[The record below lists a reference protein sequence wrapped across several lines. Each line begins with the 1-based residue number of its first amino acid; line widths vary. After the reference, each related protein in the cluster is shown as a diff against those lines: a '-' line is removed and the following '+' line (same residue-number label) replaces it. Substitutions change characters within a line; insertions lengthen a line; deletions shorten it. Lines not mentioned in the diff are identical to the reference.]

1 MSVLL
6 SFVLDFNAVMIVE
19 ERVQPV
25 SIAMNLSPRL
35 DVSAARQVAIPIT
48 RSLKVISSKRSYLS
62 VFFGVIALVLISQI
76 SAFSQE
82 ASNVSIKN
90 FGQMD
95 DRFFRGAQPKENEYQ
110 ELAALG
116 IKTVIDLQID
126 TKDYEKRNVEALGM
140 KYVNIPMS
148 DTSYPEAAKID
159 EFLKLVNDPGTG
171 KFYVHCA
178 GGRHRTGVMGAV
190 YRFNHYNWNYDQVYA
205 EMKKYDFY
213 TRWGHGDMK
222 KFVQDYAANWLTRQT
237 SAAVTTS
244 ATNQK

>member
-1 MSVLL
+1 
-6 SFVLDFNAVMIVE
+6 MIK
-19 ERVQPV
+19 
-25 SIAMNLSPRL
+25 SN
-35 DVSAARQVAIPIT
+35 
-48 RSLKVISSKRSYLS
+48 RSYLS
-62 VFFGVIALVLISQI
+62 VLFAVVALVLTSSITV
-76 SAFSQE
+76 FTQE
-82 ASNVSIKN
+82 LNKADVSKVSIKN

-95 DRFFRGAQPKENEYQ
+95 DRFFRGGQPKQDEYT

-116 IKTVIDLQID
+116 IRTVIDLQD
-126 TKDYEKRNVEALGM
+126 DPTSYEKQSVEALGM

-148 DTSYPEAAKID
+148 DSRYPESAKID
-159 EFLKLVNDPGTG
+159 QFLKLVDDPSTG

-222 KFVQDYAANWLTRQT
+222 KFVQDYAVSFQNRAQVITEN
-237 SAAVTTS
+237 
-244 ATNQK
+244 K

>member
-1 MSVLL
+1 MCVLREI
-6 SFVLDFNAVMIVE
+6 NAVMLVE
-19 ERVQPV
+19 ERVQP
-25 SIAMNLSPRL
+25 SNRAANLIPRL

-48 RSLKVISSKRSYLS
+48 RSFPVISSKRSYLS
-62 VFFGVIALVLISQI
+62 VFLGVIALVLASQI

-82 ASNVSIKN
+82 VEKAETSNVTIKN

-95 DRFFRGAQPKENEYQ
+95 DRFFRGAQPKENEYK

-148 DTSYPEAAKID
+148 DTSYPESAKVD
-159 EFLKLVNDPGTG
+159 EFLKLVNDPSTG

-190 YRFNHYNWNYDQVYA
+190 YRFNQYNWNYDQVYA
-205 EMKKYDFY
+205 EMKKFDFY

-222 KFVQDYAANWLTRQT
+222 KFVQDYAANWLNKQA
-237 SAAVTTS
+237 SATVTTS
-244 ATNQK
+244 AVQK